1 MNQIETMPDYT
12 PISATPPAPLMMRLN
27 NRAVNFTILAATVPT
42 LVMSIVLFASGM
54 REVWLYVAPFVAA
67 AFGAVLGI
75 QIYRQSYERIDETVR
90 AYADVLDRVGAGDL
104 RPRLEPPTMDRT
116 RPEGAM
122 LHHLAEAVNRTL
134 DTIQTV
140 VRDFNAAMLRVEAD
154 TQAILEATSRQISM
168 ANEQD
173 AVVTETTA
181 TVNEVRATVT
191 ETAERAQS
199 VAETAQHSVDI
210 SREGT
215 EAVRETIDG
224 MEIIRRR
231 VEDIADNILVLSE
244 HTQQIGE
251 IIATVNNLADQSR
264 MLALNASVEAAR
276 AGEEGKGFAV
286 VAMEVRNLA
295 DQNRDATV
303 QVREILGEIQRSTN
317 SAVMVTEEGS
327 KGVDIGQQQA
337 NRAGGSISDLARA
350 IEEAATAA
358 MQIAAST
365 RQQTI
370 GMDQL
375 TRAMAT
381 IKHAT
386 TETVSSTMQVEASV
400 QRLRDAAGRVNDV
413 LTGLEFIENND

>member
-1 MNQIETMPDYT
+1 MAEEVKITSSRFGTM
-12 PISATPPAPLMMRLN
+12 RN
-27 NRAVNFTILAATVPT
+27 
-42 LVMSIVLFASGM
+42 SIVLSMA
-54 REVWLYVAPFVAA
+54 VAA
-67 AFGAVLGI
+67 AFPIFVLKLLDLGNSALNPLAVILLAFLFAVFGGLFGILIYWFSFRTIESTLNSYVMAIEKAAGGNLRIRLDLPDSVHAGESRLLMRLGLSI
-75 QIYRQSYERIDETVR
+75 NRL
-90 AYADVLDRVGAGDL
+90 LDRMQGSVQEIRFAQEQL
-104 RPRLEPPTMDRT
+104 
-116 RPEGAM
+116 
-122 LHHLAEAVNRTL
+122 
-134 DTIQTV
+134 
-140 VRDFNAAMLRVEAD
+140 EAD
-154 TQAILEATSRQISM
+154 TLAILSATEQQILS

-191 ETAERAQS
+191 ETAERAS
-199 VAETAQHSVDI
+199 GVAETAQHSVNT
-210 SREGT
+210 SKRGE
-215 EAVRETIDG
+215 EAVTATISG
-224 MEIIRRR
+224 MDVIRRR

-295 DQNRDATV
+295 DQNRDATI
-303 QVREILGEIQRSTN
+303 QVREILGEIQRATN

-327 KGVDIGQQQA
+327 KGVDEGQKLV
-337 NRAGGSISDLARA
+337 NRAGESIRELAGA
-350 IEEAATAA
+350 IEEAAIAA

-370 GMDQL
+370 GVDQL
-375 TRAMAT
+375 TGAMRT

-386 TETVSSTMQVEASV
+386 AEAISSTMRVENSAN
-400 QRLRDAAGRVNDV
+400 RLQEAAKRVNDA
-413 LTGLEFIENND
+413 LQGLEA

>member
-1 MNQIETMPDYT
+1 MTTNEASVETAPSETYSM
-12 PISATPPAPLMMRLN
+12 SRRLLATLTSPVPLATAFAAFLPA
-27 NRAVNFTILAATVPT
+27 
-42 LVMSIVLFASGM
+42 LVIVL
-54 REVWLYVAPFVAA
+54 WLTNTSADVPSLIVISPLIAFVVGWL
-67 AFGAVLGI
+67 FGLLI
-75 QIYRQSYERIDETVR
+75 DKYSFRRTERILDEYVQVLERVAQGDLTARLAMPKLNGTRREGSTVTR
-90 AYADVLDRVGAGDL
+90 LAVATNQMLDRLQRIVK
-104 RPRLEPPTMDRT
+104 EIS
-116 RPEGAM
+116 
-122 LHHLAEAVNRTL
+122 RTL
-134 DTIQTV
+134 QRLD
-140 VRDFNAAMLRVEAD
+140 MD
-154 TQAILEATSRQISM
+154 TQAILEATARQIAM

-173 AVVTETTA
+173 AVVTQTTA

-199 VAETAQHSVDI
+199 VAETAQVSVDI
-210 SREGT
+210 SRTGT
-215 EAVRETIDG
+215 EAVNQTVSG
-224 MEIIRRR
+224 MQLIRRR

-251 IIATVNNLADQSR
+251 IIAAVNNLADQSR

-295 DQNRDATV
+295 DQNRDATI
-303 QVREILGEIQRSTN
+303 QVREILGEIQRATN
-317 SAVMVTEEGS
+317 AAVMVTEEGS
-327 KGVDIGQQQA
+327 KGVDAGQLLV
-337 NRAGGSISDLARA
+337 NEAGEAIRNLASA
-350 IEEAATAA
+350 IEEAALAA

-375 TRAMAT
+375 TAAMKT

-400 QRLRDAAGRVNDV
+400 QRLRDAATKVSETISDLKV
-413 LTGLEFIENND
+413 

>member
-1 MNQIETMPDYT
+1 MTRLTWNAPSTMALLNSPVVWLT
-12 PISATPPAPLMMRLN
+12 SAA
-27 NRAVNFTILAATVPT
+27 AVLPT
-42 LVMSIVLFASGM
+42 LLLAGLVYFAIPGTTIWIWAAPVLAFLLIGLPLGWWSYNLSYN
-54 REVWLYVAPFVAA
+54 RLEEVL
-67 AFGAVLGI
+67 
-75 QIYRQSYERIDETVR
+75 QSYVHL
-90 AYADVLDRVGAGDL
+90 LDQVAEGDL
-104 RPRLEPPTMDRT
+104 RQRLVIPNVDTNSRDGGMIV
-116 RPEGAM
+116 
-122 LHHLAEAVNRTL
+122 HLGQVINRTL
-134 DTIQTV
+134 ENFEQILVGVNQ
-140 VRDFNAAMLRVEAD
+140 AMRRLDAD
-154 TQAILEATSRQISM
+154 THAILEATARQISM

-173 AVVTETTA
+173 AVVNETTA

-199 VAETAQHSVDI
+199 VAETAQTSVNI
-210 SREGT
+210 SRTGS
-215 EAVRETIDG
+215 EAVRETVDG
-224 MEIIRRR
+224 MELIRRR

-303 QVREILGEIQRSTN
+303 QVREILGEIQRATN

-327 KGVDIGQQQA
+327 KGVDSGQQRV
-337 NRAGGSISDLARA
+337 NKAGESIDKLAKA
-350 IEEAATAA
+350 IEEAAMAA

-375 TRAMAT
+375 TVAMRT

-400 QRLRDAAGRVNDV
+400 QRLRDAAGKLNEV
-413 LTGLEFIENND
+413 LKGLQFEALQTL

>member
-1 MNQIETMPDYT
+1 MTSTTASQSNQGEQAVRLTVLRNGVVFGMAVAAGIPALVLESMSVAAGNTSPVMLVLATLTSFLGGGALGIAVYLFSFRVIEQTLENYVTQIE
-12 PISATPPAPLMMRLN
+12 R
-27 NRAVNFTILAATVPT
+27 
-42 LVMSIVLFASGM
+42 
-54 REVWLYVAPFVAA
+54 AA
-67 AFGAVLGI
+67 AGDFRARLDLPEASVRNEGRLLVRLG
-75 QIYRQSYERIDETVR
+75 RSVNRL
-90 AYADVLDRVGAGDL
+90 LDRVSGIMGEIQFAQQQ
-104 RPRLEPPTMDRT
+104 LES
-116 RPEGAM
+116 
-122 LHHLAEAVNRTL
+122 
-134 DTIQTV
+134 DTK
-140 VRDFNAAMLRVEAD
+140 
-154 TQAILEATSRQISM
+154 AILEATQNQILS

-191 ETAERAQS
+191 ETAERAS
-199 VAETAQHSVDI
+199 GVAETAQTSVDI
-210 SREGT
+210 SKRGN
-215 EAVRETIDG
+215 EAVAATISG
-224 MEIIRRR
+224 MDVIRRR

-303 QVREILGEIQRSTN
+303 QVREILGEIQRATN
-317 SAVMVTEEGS
+317 NAVMVTEEGS
-327 KGVDIGQQQA
+327 KGVDEGQTLV
-337 NRAGGSISDLARA
+337 NRAGESIRELAKA
-350 IEEAATAA
+350 IEEAAFAA

-370 GMDQL
+370 GVDQL
-375 TRAMAT
+375 TGAMRT

-386 TETVSSTMQVEASV
+386 AEAINSTTQVEASAK
-400 QRLRDAAGRVNDV
+400 RLQEAARRVNEA
-413 LTGLEFIENND
+413 LAGLEV

>member
-1 MNQIETMPDYT
+1 MTTTQTSTTLNSSSTFQRLLGN
-12 PISATPPAPLMMRLN
+12 PIVPSVTAAATIPTLLLAITAYVVDSERFGLSVFLWP
-27 NRAVNFTILAATVPT
+27 LAAAIGGIIFGV
-42 LVMSIVLFASGM
+42 IVYGLS
-54 REVWLYVAPFVAA
+54 
-67 AFGAVLGI
+67 
-75 QIYRQSYERIDETVR
+75 YRTIANILSQ
-90 AYADVLDRVGAGDL
+90 YADQLSQVAEGDL
-104 RPRLEPPTMDRT
+104 SQRLDIPDVNTESVEGRMLVQLGQRINQTLERLQEALTRIRSSVLRLE
-116 RPEGAM
+116 
-122 LHHLAEAVNRTL
+122 N
-134 DTIQTV
+134 DTV
-140 VRDFNAAMLRVEAD
+140 
-154 TQAILEATSRQISM
+154 AILEATSRQIAM

-199 VAETAQHSVDI
+199 VAETAQFSVDI
-210 SREGT
+210 SRTGSD
-215 EAVRETIDG
+215 AVSETISG
-224 MEIIRRR
+224 MDVIRRR

-303 QVREILGEIQRSTN
+303 QVREILGEIQRATN

-327 KGVDIGQQQA
+327 KGVDSGQQLV
-337 NRAGGSISDLARA
+337 NKAGDSIHELAKA
-350 IEEAATAA
+350 IEEAAMAA

-375 TRAMAT
+375 TQAMRT

-400 QRLRDAAGRVNDV
+400 QRLREAAENVNEV
-413 LTGLEFIENND
+413 LDGLKFSDE

>member
-1 MNQIETMPDYT
+1 MLLFDRLVLAVGLSTGVIGLI
-12 PISATPPAPLMMRLN
+12 ISLVLAMVVTVEPEWIMLLT
-27 NRAVNFTILAATVPT
+27 AVA
-42 LVMSIVLFASGM
+42 FA
-54 REVWLYVAPFVAA
+54 
-67 AFGAVLGI
+67 LGI
-75 QIYRQSYERIDETVR
+75 IQGIMLYRLSHARIGNTLESYIT
-90 AYADVLDRVGAGDL
+90 
-104 RPRLEPPTMDRT
+104 
-116 RPEGAM
+116 
-122 LHHLAEAVNRTL
+122 TL
-134 DTIQTV
+134 DAVAEGNLNVQVKRPSVDEQTREGQVILRMGDAMERMTKRIQ
-140 VRDFNAAMLRVEAD
+140 RVIKGVKEAIDQLDAD
-154 TQAILEATSRQISM
+154 TEEILGATARQISM

-199 VAETAQHSVDI
+199 VAETAQVSVDI
-210 SREGT
+210 SRSGIDS
-215 EAVRETIDG
+215 VQETVSG
-224 MEIIRRR
+224 MNTIRQR

-251 IIATVNNLADQSR
+251 IIAAVNNLADQSR

-303 QVREILGEIQRSTN
+303 QVREILGEIQRATN
-317 SAVMVTEEGS
+317 AAVMVTEEGS
-327 KGVDIGQQQA
+327 KGVDAGQKLV
-337 NRAGGSISDLARA
+337 NSAGDAIRDLARA

-370 GMDQL
+370 GVDQL
-375 TRAMAT
+375 TQAMRT

-386 TETVSSTMQVEASV
+386 TETVGSTMQVEASV
-400 QRLRDAAGRVNDV
+400 QRLRDAAELINRLLND
-413 LTGLEFIENND
+413 LRLE

>member
-1 MNQIETMPDYT
+1 MTQSQTTSNARLTILRNSVVVSMALASALPVFVLVAVGVALQETALPNLILLTLTALFVGGVFGVGVYVASFRQIE
-12 PISATPPAPLMMRLN
+12 R
-27 NRAVNFTILAATVPT
+27 T
-42 LVMSIVLFASGM
+42 LI
-54 REVWLYVAPFVAA
+54 
-67 AFGAVLGI
+67 
-75 QIYRQSYERIDETVR
+75 
-90 AYADVLDRVGAGDL
+90 AYADRLEQAAAGDFRVRVEPPAARGEGRLLIELGGSINRLLDRTQNLVG
-104 RPRLEPPTMDRT
+104 EM
-116 RPEGAM
+116 
-122 LHHLAEAVNRTL
+122 
-134 DTIQTV
+134 
-140 VRDFNAAMLRVEAD
+140 RVAQSKLNEDAH
-154 TQAILEATSRQISM
+154 AILSATERQILS

-191 ETAERAQS
+191 ETAERAS
-199 VAETAQHSVDI
+199 GVAETAQTSVQI
-210 SREGT
+210 SRRGD
-215 EAVRETIDG
+215 EAVAATISG
-224 MEIIRRR
+224 MDVIRRR

-303 QVREILGEIQRSTN
+303 QVREILGEIQRATN

-327 KGVDIGQQQA
+327 KGVDEGQTLV
-337 NRAGGSISDLARA
+337 NRAGESIRELAQA
-350 IEEAATAA
+350 IEEASFAA

-370 GMDQL
+370 GVDQL
-375 TRAMAT
+375 TGAMRT

-386 TETVSSTMQVEASV
+386 AEALTSTMQVESSAK
-400 QRLRDAAGRVNDV
+400 RLQETSRRVNGALD
-413 LTGLEFIENND
+413 GLEA

>member
-1 MNQIETMPDYT
+1 M
-12 PISATPPAPLMMRLN
+12 SR
-27 NRAVNFTILAATVPT
+27 
-42 LVMSIVLFASGM
+42 SIVMLLFDRLVLAVGLSTGVIGLIISLVLAM
-54 REVWLYVAPFVAA
+54 VVTVEPEWIMLLTAVAFA
-67 AFGAVLGI
+67 LGI
-75 QIYRQSYERIDETVR
+75 IQGIMLYRLSHARIGNTLESYIT
-90 AYADVLDRVGAGDL
+90 
-104 RPRLEPPTMDRT
+104 
-116 RPEGAM
+116 
-122 LHHLAEAVNRTL
+122 TL
-134 DTIQTV
+134 DAVAEGNLNVQVKRPSVDEQTREGQVILRMGDAMERMTKRIQ
-140 VRDFNAAMLRVEAD
+140 RVIKGVKEAIDQLDAD
-154 TQAILEATSRQISM
+154 TEEILGATARQISM

-199 VAETAQHSVDI
+199 VAETAQVSVDI
-210 SREGT
+210 SRSGIDS
-215 EAVRETIDG
+215 VQETVSG
-224 MEIIRRR
+224 MNTIRQR

-251 IIATVNNLADQSR
+251 IIAAVNNLADQSR

-303 QVREILGEIQRSTN
+303 QVREILGEIQRATN
-317 SAVMVTEEGS
+317 AAVMVTEEGS
-327 KGVDIGQQQA
+327 KGVDAGQKLV
-337 NRAGGSISDLARA
+337 NSAGDAIRDLARA

-370 GMDQL
+370 GVDQL
-375 TRAMAT
+375 TQAMRT

-386 TETVSSTMQVEASV
+386 TETVGSTMQVEASV
-400 QRLRDAAGRVNDV
+400 QRLRDAAELINRLLND
-413 LTGLEFIENND
+413 LRLE